1 MGSNTSTRY
10 FPDVFISETDWDSV
24 VTETSARVSESS
36 IRGGIAHM
44 ALIGRGSES
53 DLRVLIIDDDEG
65 VRDATV
71 ACLEIAGVTNVIT
84 APDGETGLS
93 LISSVRPG
101 VLLLDLFMP
110 ESDGFHVLKQLNDM
124 PASKRPQKVVVISG
138 ANDPSVSRGLKE
150 LGADE
155 VLPKPFRLDDLLN
168 AVITKATPRVLAS

>member
-1 MGSNTSTRY
+1 
-10 FPDVFISETDWDSV
+10 
-24 VTETSARVSESS
+24 
-36 IRGGIAHM
+36 M
-44 ALIGRGSES
+44 ALFDIGAKS

-71 ACLEIAGVTNVIT
+71 ACLEIAGVTDVIT

-93 LISSVRPG
+93 LIGSARPG

-110 ESDGFHVLKQLNDM
+110 ESDGFHVLKQLRDM
-124 PASKRPQKVVVISG
+124 PASERPVKVVVISG
-138 ANDPSVSRGLKE
+138 DNDPSVSRALME